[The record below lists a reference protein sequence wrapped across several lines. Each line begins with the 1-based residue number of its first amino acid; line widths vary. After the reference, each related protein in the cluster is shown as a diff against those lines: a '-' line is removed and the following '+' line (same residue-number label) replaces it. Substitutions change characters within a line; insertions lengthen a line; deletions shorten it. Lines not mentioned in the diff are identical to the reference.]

1 MRIYNTMTKTKEEF
15 IPVEPGKARIYSCGP
30 TVYNFFHIGNAR
42 PFIIFDT
49 LRRYLEYTGIDVTFV
64 QNFTD
69 VDDRMIKLS
78 KEQGVT
84 LKAFGERFIKEY
96 YTDAQGLG
104 IREADFHPKATE
116 HIGEIIKLVKSLV
129 QSGYAYEVNGD
140 VYYDVSTFNGYG
152 KLSGQSLEDLQAGA
166 RIEIGEMK
174 KNPEDFALWKAAKEG
189 EDSWNSPWGKGR
201 PGWHIE
207 CSAMS
212 MKYLGDT
219 IDIHGGGSD
228 LIFPHH
234 ENEIA
239 QSEGATGKP
248 LAKYWMHNGMINVDN
263 SKMSKSEGNFFM
275 VRDIAEKY
283 DLQVVRLFILSA
295 HYRSPVN
302 FSEELVQQAESAMTR
317 IKNFRSNLQFII
329 DNDSGDDI
337 DISKETCA
345 LQENFKKAMDD
356 DLNTAEAIGVV
367 FEYVKDIN
375 VAFENGGSAKCAK
388 QALGALDEILEVLGL
403 VPADDAIPAKVQ
415 ELAEKRQQARADKD
429 FAAADALRDEI
440 AAMGYELKD
449 TPEGVKISKR

>member
-1 MRIYNTMTKTKEEF
+1 LRIYNTMTKTKEEF